1 MHHFFTLC
9 YLYQTLNIS
18 QNVEPSAPSTELLS
32 FYMLILI
39 FKSRLLLLRSFTRLV
54 RGSILGQF
62 ELKGVIVLVRKLPLC
77 RRLR

>member
-9 YLYQTLNIS
+9 YLYQTLYIS
-18 QNVEPSAPSTELLS
+18 QNVEPFAPSTKLLS